1 MDCTKCGNPN
11 VIIKKEQS
19 GQYLCKDCFI
29 ESIEKKVIKTIRKEK
44 LLDKGDKVLVALSGG
59 KDSVTTLEILN
70 SFREMNIVDLCAVT
84 VDEGIDNYRQDG
96 VDIAIRH
103 AERLGIEHKIVS
115 LKDSYG
121 ITLDEIMKKPNHKGS
136 CSYCG
141 VFRRTIINKA
151 AREMGATKIATGHNL
166 DDEVQAIMMN
176 YLEGNM
182 DNLTKLGAKTESKAK
197 EFTVK
202 IKPLREIPEREIG
215 LYVVAKDL
223 EVHFASCPYAQQSF
237 RGEVSEVINQLNES
251 HPTIK
256 YSTLRGYDKKAKLL
270 KDKNRKA
277 DAFETGEQLSITLFQ
292 MGLTE
297 RAAHCYPVRGLSKPI
312 IPGQSIDSVPIN
324 DSNLGFFF
332 RMYVELIKNHH
343 LLLLRVV
350 ERPLMRLSVRRDIRG
365 KRRITALCKLE
376 PHFAQGLSE
385 GLIKRSS
392 RKEGLL
398 RMVEY

>member
-1 MDCTKCGNPN
+1 MDCTKCGNSN

-29 ESIEKKVIKTIRKEK
+29 ESNEKKVIKTVRKER

-59 KDSVTTLEILN
+59 KDSVTALQILN
-70 SFREMNIVDLCAVT
+70 SFREMNIIDICAVT

-103 AERLGIEHKIVS
+103 AKRLGIEHKVVS

-121 ITLDEIMKKPNHKGS
+121 ITLDEIMQKPNHKGS

-176 YLEGNM
+176 YLEGNT
-182 DNLTKLGAKTESKAK
+182 DNLTKLGAKTESKAE

-215 LYVVAKDL
+215 LYVVAKEL

-237 RGEVSEVINQLNES
+237 RGEVSEVINKLNES

-256 YSTLRGYDKKAKLL
+256 YSTLRGYDKIKNAL
-270 KDKNRKA
+270 KDDFKKDYSHGRCVKC
-277 DAFETGEQLSITLFQ
+277 GEP
-292 MGLTE
+292 
-297 RAAHCYPVRGLSKPI
+297 AANK
-312 IPGQSIDSVPIN
+312 
-324 DSNLGFFF
+324 
-332 RMYVELIKNHH
+332 
-343 LLLLRVV
+343 
-350 ERPLMRLSVRRDIRG
+350 
-365 KRRITALCKLE
+365 LCKACSFIEELK
-376 PHFAQGLSE
+376 GD
-385 GLIKRSS
+385 
-392 RKEGLL
+392 
-398 RMVEY
+398 

>member
-1 MDCTKCGNPN
+1 MACTKCGNPN

-29 ESIEKKVIKTIRKEK
+29 ESIEKKVIKTVRKEK

-70 SFREMNIVDLCAVT
+70 SFRELSIIDICAVT

-103 AERLGIEHKIVS
+103 AERLGIEHKVVS
-115 LKDSYG
+115 LKDTYG
-121 ITLDEIMKKPNHKGS
+121 ITLDEIMEKPNHKGS

-151 AREMGATKIATGHNL
+151 ARKMGATKIATGHNL

-176 YLEGNM
+176 YLEGNT
-182 DNLTKLGAKTESKAK
+182 DNLTKLGAKTESKAE

-215 LYVVAKDL
+215 LYVVAKEL

-237 RGEVSEVINQLNES
+237 RGEVSEVINKLSED
-251 HPTIK
+251 HPTINIHTGAVLNVVNLQPMNYVK
-256 YSTLRGYDKKAKLL
+256 HVHLL
-270 KDKNRKA
+270 KN
-277 DAFETGEQLSITLFQ
+277 
-292 MGLTE
+292 
-297 RAAHCYPVRGLSKPI
+297 
-312 IPGQSIDSVPIN
+312 
-324 DSNLGFFF
+324 
-332 RMYVELIKNHH
+332 
-343 LLLLRVV
+343 
-350 ERPLMRLSVRRDIRG
+350 
-365 KRRITALCKLE
+365 
-376 PHFAQGLSE
+376 
-385 GLIKRSS
+385 
-392 RKEGLL
+392 
-398 RMVEY
+398 

>member
-19 GQYLCKDCFI
+19 GQYLCKECFI
-29 ESIEKKVIKTIRKEK
+29 ESIEKKVIKTVRKEK

-70 SFREMNIVDLCAVT
+70 SFRELNIIDICAVT

-103 AERLGIEHKIVS
+103 AERLGIEHKVVS
-115 LKDSYG
+115 LKDTYG
-121 ITLDEIMKKPNHKGS
+121 ITLDEIMEKPNHKGS

-176 YLEGNM
+176 YLEGNT
-182 DNLTKLGAKTESKAK
+182 DNLTKLGAKTESKAE

-215 LYVVAKDL
+215 LYVVAKEL

-237 RGEVSEVINQLNES
+237 RGEVSEVINKLSED

-256 YSTLRGYDKKAKLL
+256 YSTLRGYDK
-270 KDKNRKA
+270 
-277 DAFETGEQLSITLFQ
+277 
-292 MGLTE
+292 
-297 RAAHCYPVRGLSKPI
+297 
-312 IPGQSIDSVPIN
+312 
-324 DSNLGFFF
+324 
-332 RMYVELIKNHH
+332 IKNAIKDDFKKEYSHG
-343 LLLLRVV
+343 RCAKCG
-350 ERPLMRLSVRRDIRG
+350 EP
-365 KRRITALCKLE
+365 AANELCKACSFIE
-376 PHFAQGLSE
+376 E
-385 GLIKRSS
+385 
-392 RKEGLL
+392 L
-398 RMVEY
+398 RGD

>member
-29 ESIEKKVIKTIRKEK
+29 ESIEKKVIKTVRKEK

-59 KDSVTTLEILN
+59 KDSVTALEILN
-70 SFREMNIVDLCAVT
+70 SFREMNIIDICAVT

-103 AERLGIEHKIVS
+103 AERLGIEHKVVS
-115 LKDSYG
+115 LKDTYG
-121 ITLDEIMKKPNHKGS
+121 ITLDEIMQKPKHKGS

-176 YLEGNM
+176 YLEGNT
-182 DNLTKLGAKTESKAK
+182 DNLTKLGAKTESKAE
-197 EFTVK
+197 EFNVK

-215 LYVVAKDL
+215 LYVVAKEL

-237 RGEVSEVINQLNES
+237 RGEVSEIINKLNEE

-256 YSTLRGYDKKAKLL
+256 YSTLRGYDKIKNAL
-270 KDKNRKA
+270 KDDFKKDYSHGRCVKC
-277 DAFETGEQLSITLFQ
+277 GEP
-292 MGLTE
+292 
-297 RAAHCYPVRGLSKPI
+297 AA
-312 IPGQSIDSVPIN
+312 N
-324 DSNLGFFF
+324 
-332 RMYVELIKNHH
+332 E
-343 LLLLRVV
+343 
-350 ERPLMRLSVRRDIRG
+350 
-365 KRRITALCKLE
+365 LCKACSFIEELK
-376 PHFAQGLSE
+376 GD
-385 GLIKRSS
+385 
-392 RKEGLL
+392 
-398 RMVEY
+398 

>member
-29 ESIEKKVIKTIRKEK
+29 ESIEKKVIKTVRKEK

-70 SFREMNIVDLCAVT
+70 SFREMNIIDICAVT

-103 AERLGIEHKIVS
+103 AERLGIEHKVVS
-115 LKDSYG
+115 LKDTYG
-121 ITLDEIMKKPNHKGS
+121 ITLDEIMQKPNHKGS

-176 YLEGNM
+176 YLEGNT
-182 DNLTKLGAKTESKAK
+182 DNLTKLGAKTESKAE

-202 IKPLREIPEREIG
+202 IKPLREIPEREI
-215 LYVVAKDL
+215 
-223 EVHFASCPYAQQSF
+223 
-237 RGEVSEVINQLNES
+237 
-251 HPTIK
+251 
-256 YSTLRGYDKKAKLL
+256 
-270 KDKNRKA
+270 
-277 DAFETGEQLSITLFQ
+277 
-292 MGLTE
+292 
-297 RAAHCYPVRGLSKPI
+297 
-312 IPGQSIDSVPIN
+312 
-324 DSNLGFFF
+324 
-332 RMYVELIKNHH
+332 
-343 LLLLRVV
+343 
-350 ERPLMRLSVRRDIRG
+350 
-365 KRRITALCKLE
+365 
-376 PHFAQGLSE
+376 
-385 GLIKRSS
+385 
-392 RKEGLL
+392 
-398 RMVEY
+398 